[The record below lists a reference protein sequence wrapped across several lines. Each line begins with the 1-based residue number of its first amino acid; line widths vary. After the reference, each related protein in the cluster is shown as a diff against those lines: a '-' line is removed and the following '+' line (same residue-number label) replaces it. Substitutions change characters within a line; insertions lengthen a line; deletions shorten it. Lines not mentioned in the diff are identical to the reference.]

1 MSLCTPDGDMKESEY
16 FKKSQDFSLVLGGPL
31 YQLLIRAGLE
41 DSALGHLKQRIVVI
55 PLFAWLPLF
64 LLSLLDGKALGGV
77 RIPFLYD
84 IEMQFRFLLALPLL
98 IVAELMLHKRIRTIV
113 QQFLDRGIIS
123 EESLPRFGS
132 IIDSAMRL
140 RNSIAIEVALLLVV
154 FVGGHFLWSAV
165 SGMEKAVQETAT
177 WYAAKSNTGMRLS
190 PAGYWYGFV
199 SRPLFQF
206 IFIRWYFRLFV
217 WARFLWQV
225 SRLDLH
231 LIPTHPDRVAGLGF
245 LSTSV
250 FAMSLFILQHG
261 VLLSGVIANH
271 IFYGGAKLLDFKL
284 EVIAV
289 IAIVM
294 MVVLGPLLA
303 FSPHLMRV
311 KRVGLR
317 EYGKLASRYVEEFDQ
332 KWVRG
337 GSPADEQLI
346 GSGDIQSLADLGN
359 SFEIIRSIRP
369 IPFARDAVLELI
381 VIILLPVLPLTLTM
395 MPLEELITRLFGVIF

>member
-1 MSLCTPDGDMKESEY
+1 MNESEY

-31 YQLLIRAGLE
+31 YQILIRARLE

-55 PLFAWLPLF
+55 TLFAWLPLL

-84 IEMQFRFLLALPLL
+84 IDMQLRFLLALPLL
-98 IVAELMLHKRIRTIV
+98 IVAELMVHKRIRTIV
-113 QQFLDRGIIS
+113 QQFLDRGIIP
-123 EESLPRFGS
+123 EESLPRFGA

-140 RNSIAIEVALLLVV
+140 RNSIAVEVALLLVV
-154 FVGGHFLWSAV
+154 FVGGHFLWSAM
-165 SGMEKAVQETAT
+165 SGMEQVVQETAT
-177 WYAAKSNTGMRLS
+177 WYATKSNAGARLT
-190 PAGYWYGFV
+190 PAGYWFVFV

-206 IFIRWYFRLFV
+206 ILLRWYFRLFI

-231 LIPTHPDRVAGLGF
+231 LMPTHPDRAAGLGF
-245 LSTSV
+245 LSVSV
-250 FAMSLFILQHG
+250 FAMSLLILAHG
-261 VLLSGVIANH
+261 VLLSGVIANR
-271 IFYGGAKLLDFKL
+271 IFYSGAKLMDFKL
-284 EVIAV
+284 EVIAF

-294 MVVLGPLLA
+294 MMVLGPLLV
-303 FSPHLMRV
+303 FSPHLLRA
-311 KRVGLR
+311 KRAGLR

-337 GSPADEQLI
+337 GAPADEQLI

-359 SFEIIRSIRP
+359 SFEIIRGIRP
-369 IPFARDAVLELI
+369 IPFTKETVIQLI
-381 VIILLPVLPLTLTM
+381 VIILLPVLPLALTI
-395 MPLEELITRLFGVIF
+395 MPLEELITKFLGVIF